1 MSVLLTGGAGFIG
14 AEVIRLLLEHG
25 EEDIFV
31 FSRSPNLQ
39 RLDELADKV
48 QLLRGD
54 VGIYSH
60 VLNAVKAAKPDTIYH
75 LGAMLSVPSD
85 ADPASSFQ
93 TNAAGTFHV
102 LEAAR
107 LFDVRQV
114 IFASSIGVYGQ
125 GIDADEIDDVT
136 IQRPNLFYGATKSF
150 GENLGHFFKRKY
162 GLDFRGVR
170 YPSIVGPG
178 VRSPGVVQ
186 FTSWMIE
193 ESALGRP
200 FTVTVSPEIQIPI
213 LYVKEAAR
221 GTVDLAH
228 APLENIVTGMY
239 NIDGPHPTPSAGD
252 IAAAVKAQ
260 LPDSRITFD
269 PDPELEALRSG
280 IKQIIDDR
288 ARTEW
293 GWNPQYKIDRMVSEL
308 IAELKANPHRYT

>member
-25 EEDIFV
+25 EEDIFI

-48 QLLRGD
+48 QLIRGD

-60 VLNAVKAAKPDTIYH
+60 VLNAVKAANPDTIYH

-93 TNAAGTFHV
+93 TNVAGTFHV

-107 LFDVRQV
+107 LFEVPQV
-114 IFASSIGVYGQ
+114 IFASSIGVYGG
-125 GIDADEIDDVT
+125 GIEGDEIGDFAP
-136 IQRPNLFYGATKSF
+136 QRPFLFYGATKSF
-150 GENLGHFFKRKY
+150 GENMGHFYKRKY

-193 ESALGRP
+193 ESSLGRP
-200 FTVTVSPEIQIPI
+200 FTVTVSPDIQVPI
-213 LYVKEAAR
+213 LYVKEAAQ

-228 APLENIVTGMY
+228 APIENIATSIY
-239 NIDGPHPTPSAGD
+239 NITGPNPTPSAGD

-260 LPDSRITFD
+260 IPDSQITFE
-269 PDPELEALRSG
+269 PDPELDMLRAA
-280 IKQIIDDR
+280 IKQPNDDR
-288 ARTEW
+288 ARAEW
-293 GWNPQYKIDRMVSEL
+293 GWNPEYDIDRMVSEL

>member
-1 MSVLLTGGAGFIG
+1 MSILITGGAGFIG
-14 AEVIRLLLEHG
+14 AEVIRLLLERG
-25 EEDIFV
+25 EKDIFV

-39 RLDELADKV
+39 RLDELADQV
-48 QLLRGD
+48 ELLRGD
-54 VGIYSH
+54 VGVYSH

-75 LGAMLSVPSD
+75 LGAMLSIPSD

-114 IFASSIGVYGQ
+114 IFASSISVYSRDIEG
-125 GIDADEIDDVT
+125 DEIDDIT
-136 IQRPNLFYGATKSF
+136 LQRPALFYGATKSF
-150 GENLGHFFKRKY
+150 GENMGHFFKRKY

-193 ESALGRP
+193 ESAMGRP
-200 FTVTVSPEIQIPI
+200 FTVVVSPEIQIPI

-221 GTVDLAH
+221 GTVELAH
-228 APLENIVTGMY
+228 APFESIVTGMY
-239 NIDGPHPTPSAGD
+239 NIDGIHPTPSAGD

-260 LPDSRITFD
+260 IPDSQITFD
-269 PDPELEALRSG
+269 PDPELDALRSAL
-280 IKQIIDDR
+280 KPLNDDR
-288 ARTEW
+288 AREEW
-293 GWNPQYKIDRMVSEL
+293 GWKPEYKIDRMVREL